1 MKKLIIVA
9 LGVCI
14 LGTACSRDNNLA
26 EKNTLQQP
34 LEQSVMLQTE
44 EIEIQSTKES
54 SSEQEIILL
63 SEEPAETVS
72 LSEPEHMEGSAAAS
86 VEERDRTKTDALH
99 KNDTANNSSEVTSE
113 NTSVLSSGQADI
125 PKSEQILTTKS
136 DNFCLKRK

>member
-72 LSEPEHMEGSAAAS
+72 LKEIVQKPMHFIKMTRQIIHLRLHLKIHM
-86 VEERDRTKTDALH
+86 R
-99 KNDTANNSSEVTSE
+99 
-113 NTSVLSSGQADI
+113 
-125 PKSEQILTTKS
+125 
-136 DNFCLKRK
+136 